1 MVPLNWTERKRKN
14 NMKKLLEK
22 IWNKLTGKKPE
33 ASDVEKVVKTYEEL
47 LKENR
52 EIANNILND
61 FLTSAE
67 LEPYPSL
74 TITTS
79 DLRFL
84 AAIYSIGLHE
94 YRHLVINAVVKR
106 GHEVQTIRDDFEEK
120 GLALLVTLRGR
131 KK

>member
-1 MVPLNWTERKRKN
+1 
-14 NMKKLLEK
+14 MKKLLEK

-84 AAIYSIGLHE
+84 AAIYSIGLHD